1 MSINS
6 KSKSTVDGLL
16 TDDSTT
22 ELDFKTGLQD
32 ITTEVDNLNTFSTTT
47 LPISGGGTGAT
58 TAAAARTNLNV
69 DEAGTALALT
79 IALG

>member
-6 KSKSTVDGLL
+6 KSKSTVDNLL
-16 TDDSTT
+16 TDTNTT
-22 ELDFKTGLQD
+22 EADFKTGLTD
-32 ITTEVDNLNTFSTTT
+32 ITAEVDSLNSFANTT

-58 TAAAARTNLNV
+58 TAAQARTNLNAE
-69 DEAGTALALT
+69 EAGTALALS

>member
-6 KSKSTVDGLL
+6 KSKATVDNLL
-16 TDDSTT
+16 TDDATT
-22 ELDFKTGLQD
+22 EQDFKTGLTD
-32 ITTEVDNLNTFSTTT
+32 ITTEVDSLNTFANTT

-58 TAAAARTNLNV
+58 TADQARININAE
-69 DEAGTALALT
+69 EAGTSLALA